1 MFERLKQLIAE
12 IKENTNISAEDKK
25 GILKVT
31 EYLLTRNDMDEK
43 FNNTEKTLLEM
54 WEFIKD
60 EAREKATNGVAILD
74 DEEVYSIAIH
84 YFDES
89 NESLGI
95 GKETKSK
102 KKHTSGDK
110 TQKQSKE
117 EITVE
122 KTAEQDAK
130 VEENASSTKQDAQMQ
145 HNDDDIAMIYKG
157 RTVTYKEVREGQIF
171 AKG

>member
-1 MFERLKQLIAE
+1 MFERIRKQIEE

-25 GILKVT
+25 GILKVA

-43 FNNTEKTLLEM
+43 YNNPEKTLLEM

-89 NESLGI
+89 NEALKINIKTTKVS
-95 GKETKSK
+95 KKSK
-102 KKHTSGDK
+102 KANVEESNVNKESEAT
-110 TQKQSKE
+110 KQE
-117 EITVE
+117 EIPQKVDNENVTV
-122 KTAEQDAK
+122 KYK
-130 VEENASSTKQDAQMQ
+130 
-145 HNDDDIAMIYKG
+145 NDDDIAMIYKG
-157 RTVTYKEVREGQIF
+157 KAVTYKEIREGQIF

>member
-1 MFERLKQLIAE
+1 MFERLKKLVEE

-25 GILKVT
+25 GILKVA

-43 FNNTEKTLLEM
+43 YNNPEKTLIEM

-89 NESLGI
+89 NEALKLNTKTTKVS
-95 GKETKSK
+95 KKSK
-102 KKHTSGDK
+102 KVSVEEANV
-110 TQKQSKE
+110 SKE
-117 EITVE
+117 NEV
-122 KTAEQDAK
+122 
-130 VEENASSTKQDAQMQ
+130 TKQDEIPQKGDNEVSVPA
-145 HNDDDIAMIYKG
+145 HNDDEIAMIYKG
-157 RTVTYKEVREGQIF
+157 RAVTYKEVREGQIF

>member
-1 MFERLKQLIAE
+1 MFERIRKQIEE

-25 GILKVT
+25 GILKVA

-43 FNNTEKTLLEM
+43 YNNPEKTLLEM

-89 NESLGI
+89 NEALKLNTKSTKI
-95 GKETKSK
+95 DKKSK
-102 KKHTSGDK
+102 KTSAEESNV
-110 TQKQSKE
+110 SKE
-117 EITVE
+117 NEV
-122 KTAEQDAK
+122 
-130 VEENASSTKQDAQMQ
+130 TKQDEIPQKVDNEVVAPA
-145 HNDDDIAMIYKG
+145 HNDDEIAMIYKG
-157 RTVTYKEVREGQIF
+157 RAVTYKEVREGQIF

>member
-1 MFERLKQLIAE
+1 MFERLKKLVEE

-25 GILKVT
+25 GILKVA

-43 FNNTEKTLLEM
+43 YNNPEKTLIEM

-89 NESLGI
+89 NEALKLNTKTTKVS
-95 GKETKSK
+95 KKSK
-102 KKHTSGDK
+102 KVSVEEANV
-110 TQKQSKE
+110 SKE
-117 EITVE
+117 NEV
-122 KTAEQDAK
+122 
-130 VEENASSTKQDAQMQ
+130 TKQDEIPQKVDNEVSVPA
-145 HNDDDIAMIYKG
+145 HNDDEIAMIYKG
-157 RTVTYKEVREGQIF
+157 RAVTYKEVREGQIF

>member
-1 MFERLKQLIAE
+1 MFERIRKQIEE

-25 GILKVT
+25 GILKVA
-31 EYLLTRNDMDEK
+31 EYLLIRNDMDK
-43 FNNTEKTLLEM
+43 KYNNPEKTLLEM

-89 NESLGI
+89 NEDLKIKS
-95 GKETKSK
+95 KTTKVSKKSK
-102 KKHTSGDK
+102 KATAEESNV
-110 TQKQSKE
+110 SKE
-117 EITVE
+117 NEG
-122 KTAEQDAK
+122 
-130 VEENASSTKQDAQMQ
+130 TKQDEIPQKVDNENVTVKYK
-145 HNDDDIAMIYKG
+145 NDDEIAMIYKG
-157 RTVTYKEVREGQIF
+157 RAVTYKEVREGQIF

>member
-1 MFERLKQLIAE
+1 MFERLKKLVEE

-25 GILKVT
+25 GILKVA

-43 FNNTEKTLLEM
+43 YNNPEKTLLEM

-89 NESLGI
+89 NEALKLNTKTTKVS
-95 GKETKSK
+95 KKSK
-102 KKHTSGDK
+102 KASAEESNV
-110 TQKQSKE
+110 SKE
-117 EITVE
+117 NEV
-122 KTAEQDAK
+122 
-130 VEENASSTKQDAQMQ
+130 TKQDEIPQKVDNENVTVKYK
-145 HNDDDIAMIYKG
+145 NDDEIAMIYKG
-157 RTVTYKEVREGQIF
+157 RAVTYKEVREGQIF